1 LDKEGIMYRYFE
13 QEIEDVKNRIINMS
27 IYVEEMIFN
36 SIISL
41 KDFDKEL
48 ARKIIEKD
56 DFLDKTEIEIEE
68 KLTEIILRHHPL
80 AGDLRFVLASLKI
93 NNDLERIGDLA
104 VDICWR
110 VIEMSTNPDI
120 KVIKE
125 IEKMKDMV
133 VEMLSKSIKSLSER
147 NYELAKEVVL
157 GDSKID
163 EMRNQISKM
172 LLEDVSNENAKN
184 IFLTI
189 LIVRHLE
196 RIADHCVNIAEDI
209 IYILQ
214 SKIIRHHNEEI

>member
-1 LDKEGIMYRYFE
+1 MYRYFE

-172 LLEDVSNENAKN
+172 LLEDVSNEYEDEPATITN
-184 IFLTI
+184 IS
-189 LIVRHLE
+189 
-196 RIADHCVNIAEDI
+196 NIIKWESISDI
-209 IYILQ
+209 IELATMD
-214 SKIIRHHNEEI
+214 EDF